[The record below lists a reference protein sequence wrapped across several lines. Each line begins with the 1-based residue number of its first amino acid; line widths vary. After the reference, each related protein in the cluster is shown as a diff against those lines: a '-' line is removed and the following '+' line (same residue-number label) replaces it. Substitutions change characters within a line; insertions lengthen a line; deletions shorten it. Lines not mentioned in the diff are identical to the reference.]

1 MRVLQV
7 DHHTVK
13 LHTAFIKDRKDD
25 DFSKWHEAWLLAD
38 HDHDGLI
45 PVQEAARVFKV
56 RVRHPLPPLGPCA
69 CTRNKRP
76 RPVRETGREKETG
89 VRASFQL
96 TQRPA

>member
-1 MRVLQV
+1 VRVLQV

-38 HDHDGLI
+38 HDHDGKI

-56 RVRHPLPPLGPCA
+56 RVQQPLSPLGPCA
-69 CTRNKRP
+69 CTRNKRVVSLSDE
-76 RPVRETGREKETG
+76 RQEGSKGLRL
-89 VRASFQL
+89 ACN
-96 TQRPA
+96 